1 MKTNK
6 NSKKIFKIGLFL
18 LGIGIIFSLGINV
31 TAAANSSSIYVST
44 HGNDSWDGLN
54 STYTSGTNG
63 PKATIKNA
71 TGTVTSNGTVYIAS
85 GTYNES
91 NIQIAT
97 NMNIVGESQKNTIIN
112 GPQKFGNPI
121 FTIASGVNVTIINL
135 TLNDGNILLNNGGA
149 IDNSGNLTVNS
160 STFTN
165 NKELMGNGGAICNE
179 NGGTLTVD
187 NSTFNNNSG
196 SPGPGGAIDNSGTLI
211 VENSIFTNNSAIGYD
226 GGAINNE
233 NGGTLT
239 VNTSTFTGSNAA
251 DGGAIDNSGTLI
263 IENSIF
269 TNNSADSY
277 GGAINNENGGT
288 LTVNT
293 STFTGNNAISA
304 GGAICNSGTATV
316 NFNRIVGNTVH
327 SDSAIYNSAG
337 KIDARYNWWG
347 SNTSPSDEIS
357 GSGVTYNPWIVLTV
371 IETPNGSNST
381 VTADLLH
388 DSNGMYHDPVN
399 GHVPDGI
406 IVNFSSTNGSVNPTS
421 TVTTNDTANTTFT
434 GHSSGVSQV
443 STTVDYQTITINKS
457 GAYLYLQIT
466 STNKNPK
473 VGEPFTLTYK
483 LGNKGPDNAT
493 NTIVT
498 IPLPSNFNVL
508 NITGNG
514 NWTYN
519 KTTDTVTWTLTN
531 VTIGD
536 PYLYIT
542 GKTNNSGIYVFGSN
556 ITSETY
562 NLNNQSVTPITIKS
576 KDPTTPITPTNP
588 TNPTTPTNTT
598 TTILNAATTTIPMQH
613 TGVPIAGLILAIL
626 SVIGGSIMSHRR

>member
-211 VENSIFTNNSAIGYD
+211 V
-226 GGAINNE
+226 
-233 NGGTLT
+233 
-239 VNTSTFTGSNAA
+239 
-251 DGGAIDNSGTLI
+251 
-263 IENSIF
+263 ENSIF

-588 TNPTTPTNTT
+588 TNPTNPTTPTNTT